1 MNSAPREAL
10 MPLALAFIEQQVG
23 TGSVTRMIPGIRSSR
38 ALGDLIGKTLGV
50 DPATLEPAWQS
61 YLRQQAGLSPTAG
74 LAPSPPSGELAMS
87 CATDNTGTS
96 SIWRMHTD
104 GTGLTQIIPDVQMVT
119 IISWSPDG
127 RLLAYAHGNYV
138 SIMDWDTERVMTVPV
153 QGFPS
158 WLPNQPGAVSG
169 RLTVADF
176 FSDSPADKRV
186 AHVVDPN
193 TGLDIAITGTY
204 HVWSPDGMQ
213 LAYSQADDIIRIADA
228 NGFQARQTVQGLAP
242 TWSPDG
248 KRLAYWSSRRLEK
261 MGEYTRTVAA
271 DVQVLDV
278 ESGAVATLAR
288 WDELLPPSQ
297 ATGQD
302 QGPSGLAWSPD
313 GLSLAVGIA
322 QRNNPPV
329 FILDANTGEV
339 RIRQVGQLVPLPF
352 LRVWSPDSR
361 YLILWVTSN
370 SPSEDNR
377 GELDALDM
385 NTGQTR
391 PLSSAGLWDW
401 SPDGQ
406 WLAVAQLS
414 EDKGVWLVTPDL
426 SSIRQLAER
435 MNCVSV
441 AWRPKH

>member
-1 MNSAPREAL
+1 
-10 MPLALAFIEQQVG
+10 
-23 TGSVTRMIPGIRSSR
+23 
-38 ALGDLIGKTLGV
+38 
-50 DPATLEPAWQS
+50 
-61 YLRQQAGLSPTAG
+61 
-74 LAPSPPSGELAMS
+74 
-87 CATDNTGTS
+87 
-96 SIWRMHTD
+96 
-104 GTGLTQIIPDVQMVT
+104 
-119 IISWSPDG
+119 
-127 RLLAYAHGNYV
+127 
-138 SIMDWDTERVMTVPV
+138 MDWDTERVMTVPV

-169 RLTVADF
+169 RLTVADW

-204 HVWSPDGMQ
+204 HTWSPDGTQ

-248 KRLAYWSSRRLEK
+248 KRLAYWGSRRLER
-261 MGEYTRTVAA
+261 MGEYTRTIAA